1 MQVGVPGSG
10 VVQLVDGDGEA
21 DLEVDGAG
29 AGVEMGEKPVLRLN
43 DGVGVFVGDGF
54 GVVGTAAVLTPPVTS
69 CFVAIGRFA
78 LPAR

>member
-1 MQVGVPGSG
+1 MQVGVPRSG

-29 AGVEMGEKPVLRLN
+29 AGVDPCEKPVVRVN
-43 DGVGVFVGDGF
+43 DGVGVFVGDGV
-54 GVVGTAAVLTPPVTS
+54 GVFAVLTPPVTS